1 MRSPFIKSFEQQDS
15 GKEKIRLNK
24 RVATFLCCV
33 FISVLF
39 WLLMTLSKEYVIM
52 VNYPVNYV
60 NAPADK
66 VVANNLPTT
75 MSLEVKSKGFFLLA
89 YKFTDPQT
97 VHIDLNESKRL
108 AEKNH
113 YYLLTNS
120 QVNKIT
126 RQFSSRVIIQ
136 RVIPDTIYLN
146 YNKKIKKRVPVR
158 ANLKIDIDPRYQA
171 SDSLRLTP
179 AFVEVSGAADVIS
192 KIDHVET
199 LPLSIKNVDKPQT
212 VILNLKNDSGK
223 GEVEMSVSKIKAFVN
238 VKKFTEAT
246 IDLPIEAINLPSGY
260 TLKSFPDKVT
270 VKYNVAFDNYEKINA
285 QQFRAVIDYKK
296 AEPGS
301 NKLRI
306 NLEKYPIDIR
316 SVKMNPE
323 KVEYILKK

>member
-1 MRSPFIKSFEQQDS
+1 MRSPFIKTFEQDA

-33 FISVLF
+33 FISMLF
-39 WLLMTLSKEYVIM
+39 WLLMTLSKEYVIT
-52 VNYPVNYV
+52 VIYPVNYV

-66 VVANNLPTT
+66 VVANNLPTS

-89 YKFTDPQT
+89 YKFHDPQT
-97 VHIDLNESKRL
+97 VHIDLNESKSL
-108 AEKNH
+108 GEKNH

-126 RQFSSRVIIQ
+126 HQFSSRVAIQ

-158 ANLKIDIDPRYQA
+158 ANLSIDIDTRYQL
-171 SDSLRLTP
+171 SDSLQLNP
-179 AFVEVSGAADVIS
+179 SFVEVSGAADVIS

-199 LPLSIKNVDKPQT
+199 LPMSLKNVDKPQT
-212 VILNLKNDSGK
+212 IILRLKNDSVK
-223 GEVEMSVSKIKAFVN
+223 GDVEMSVSEIKAFVN
-238 VKKFTEAT
+238 VKKFTEAS
-246 IDLPIEAINLPSGY
+246 IELPIEAINLPSGY
-260 TLKSFPDKVT
+260 SLKSFPDKVS

-296 AEPGS
+296 ADPGS
-301 NKLRI
+301 NKLKI
-306 NLEKYPIDIR
+306 YLEKYPIDIR
-316 SVKMNPE
+316 SVKLSPE